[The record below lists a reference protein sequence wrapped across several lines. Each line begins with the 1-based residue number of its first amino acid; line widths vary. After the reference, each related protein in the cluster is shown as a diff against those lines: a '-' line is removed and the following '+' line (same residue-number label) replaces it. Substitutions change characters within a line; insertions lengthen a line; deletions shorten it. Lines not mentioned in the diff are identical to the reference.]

1 MTEMIWFFP
10 ALVCLCL
17 SWTFSISFQ
26 WLGFL
31 CSLWWLLR
39 VCFLKNKRIII
50 WTLVIGFVF
59 VVSIFIKIKSSET
72 ILDER
77 TQEFVVYPDPS
88 NVPKAN
94 APSQTKSCFF

>member
-39 VCFLKNKRIII
+39 VCFLKNKRIKRN
-50 WTLVIGFVF
+50 
-59 VVSIFIKIKSSET
+59 KIMCPRREYT
-72 ILDER
+72 GDGAG
-77 TQEFVVYPDPS
+77 EFYIRDL
-88 NVPKAN
+88 
-94 APSQTKSCFF
+94 